1 MECNRDEAAR
11 AKEIA
16 ERKFAAKDIKGA
28 KKFALK
34 ARSLYPELDGISQ
47 MLMTLEIYLCA
58 EEKKIQEECDWYGV
72 LGVNPFAD
80 DDTIRKQY
88 RKLALLLHPD
98 KNRFIGAEGAFQ
110 LVSQAWN
117 LLSDKSK
124 RIAYDRRY
132 GVAFQQ
138 INQSMKVD
146 PLAPMQNGFYKFAK
160 TVASPPRDPNC
171 NSNKMN
177 QIPKN
182 NSGNRNGGI
191 PKDTFHSRDG
201 VTKGNNAI
209 KRNLSSDPPP
219 SLKERHTFWT
229 VCHRCRMQY
238 EYLRVYL
245 KHHLLCPNCH
255 EAYFAIEIEPP
266 SSRGSK
272 RSSSQS
278 ANSRVWKNSSY
289 QGSSAL
295 RKKSVAT
302 DTGTPGFCRNNE
314 SDHCNFQWAPFS
326 ESTGS
331 ATAFQAANMV
341 KQAYEK
347 VKKERQ
353 KTQAATRR
361 GETSR
366 GKNLASKR
374 PVVAEISGRSVA
386 VKRRKGVDS
395 FGNSIES
402 TKHGIC
408 ETGTIGVTDVSVVK
422 QGTLKKHTS
431 NHLLMEKGREEILKK
446 LNEHMPDNMMNPVAE
461 EVHEST
467 KGNGTAN
474 TDNGSCTR
482 VAKSYKSVE
491 TNSRIPLNKLRY
503 SNSGPSGEQIE
514 QMLVSVPDPDF
525 HDFDKDRTVQCF
537 RDNQV
542 WAVYD
547 DDDGMPR
554 HYTMIHSVISLNPF
568 KMRLSWLNSMTNNGL
583 GHVNWFINGF
593 SRTCGEFRTGRHDIC
608 TSLDCFSHN
617 IRFVKCTPETVQ
629 IYPQRGDV
637 WALYRNW
644 SYDWNELTEDEV
656 IHKYDMVEVLEDYVD
671 KYGVIVVPLVKV
683 FGFKAVFHQHFNTD
697 KIRRIPMEEMSRF
710 SHQVPS
716 NLLTGKE
723 GTKILTGC
731 RELDPASIPLEILQP
746 LSEIEGINFLETDK
760 DSESVKEVDCD
771 GNSDTNMVDGG
782 VSQIKGTELLSE
794 NVG

>member
-1 MECNRDEAAR
+1 MECNRDEAVR

-28 KKFALK
+28 SKFALK

-80 DDTIRKQY
+80 DETIRKQY

-98 KNRFIGAEGAFQ
+98 KNRFSGAEGAFQ

-124 RIAYDRRY
+124 RMAYDRRY

-138 INQSMKVD
+138 RNQNIKVG
-146 PLAPMQNGFYKFAK
+146 PSTPMQNGFYKFAK
-160 TVASPPRDPNC
+160 TVASLPRGPNC

-177 QIPKN
+177 RIPKD
-182 NSGNRNGGI
+182 NSGNRNGV
-191 PKDTFHSRDG
+191 PKDSFHGKDG
-201 VTKGNNAI
+201 VTKGNNTI
-209 KRNLSSDPPP
+209 KRDLSSGPPP
-219 SLKERHTFWT
+219 SLKERQTFWT
-229 VCHRCRMQY
+229 VCDRCRMQY

-245 KHHLLCPNCH
+245 NHHLLCPNCH

-278 ANSRVWKNSSY
+278 ANSKLWKNASY
-289 QGSSAL
+289 QGSNAL
-295 RKKSVAT
+295 RKNSVT
-302 DTGTPGFCRNNE
+302 THTGTPGFSHNNE
-314 SDHCNFQWAPFS
+314 SNHSNLQWAPFS

-331 ATAFQAANMV
+331 TTAFQAANMV

-353 KTQAATRR
+353 KAQAATRR
-361 GETSR
+361 GETLR
-366 GKNLASKR
+366 GKNPASKR
-374 PVVAEISGRSVA
+374 PVSAEISGRSDA

-395 FGNSIES
+395 FGNSMKT

-408 ETGTIGVTDVSVVK
+408 ETGTIQVTDFSVVK
-422 QGTLKKHTS
+422 QGTLKQHTS
-431 NHLLMEKGREEILKK
+431 NHLLMEKGRKEILKK

-461 EVHEST
+461 EVHENT
-467 KGNGTAN
+467 KEIGTAN
-474 TDNGSCTR
+474 TN
-482 VAKSYKSVE
+482 
-491 TNSRIPLNKLRY
+491 N
-503 SNSGPSGEQIE
+503 GPSGEQVD
-514 QMLVSVPDPDF
+514 QMLVTVPDPDF

-537 RDNQV
+537 GNNQV
-542 WAVYD
+542 WAMYD

-568 KMRLSWLNSMTNNGL
+568 KMRLSWLNSMTNDGL

-593 SRTCGEFRTGRHDIC
+593 SRTCGEFRTGRLDIC
-608 TSLDCFSHN
+608 TSLDCFSHKV
-617 IRFVKCTPETVQ
+617 RFVKCTPETIQ
-629 IYPQRGDV
+629 IFPQRGDV

-644 SYDWNELTEDEV
+644 SSDWNELTEYEV

-671 KYGVIVVPLVKV
+671 EYGVIVVPLVKIS
-683 FGFKAVFHQHFNTD
+683 GFKAVFHQHFNPD
-697 KIRRIPMEEMSRF
+697 KIHRIPMEEMSRF

-716 NLLTGKE
+716 TLLTGKE
-723 GTKILTGC
+723 GAKILKDC
-731 RELDPASIPLEILQP
+731 RELDPASIPLEILQA
-746 LSEIEGINFLETDK
+746 LSEIEVINFLETDK
-760 DSESVKEVDCD
+760 DGESVKEVDCD
-771 GNSDTNMVDGG
+771 GNPGTNNVVGG
-782 VSQIKGTELLSE
+782 VSQIKGTELSE
-794 NVG
+794 NEG